1 MLVDQA
7 RAPRGERTTQL
18 CDKSAAKTA
27 GYDRKFGGAGPVE
40 VAEADDGDSHNPTLG
55 GPEIAKKS

>member
-7 RAPRGERTTQL
+7 RAAATRRATQL
-18 CDKSAAKTA
+18 CDKSGAKTA
-27 GYDRKFGGAGPVE
+27 GYDRKCGGTGRVE
-40 VAEADDGDSHNPTLG
+40 VARSEDGDSHDPTLG